1 MYWSDFLKPLSGNML
16 RDLKDTRIEVALPL
30 QKSTLHEVRAATL
43 MLA

>member
-1 MYWSDFLKPLSGNML
+1 MPVL
-16 RDLKDTRIEVALPL
+16 RAFVRDMKDTRIEVALPL